1 MPFIYYIYLLYYFVS
16 QLLVWLKMDK
26 KEYYIPS
33 HLNITDCVGMVKQH
47 S

>member
-16 QLLVWLKMDK
+16 QLLVWQKMDK
-26 KEYYIPS
+26 KRILYTFS
-33 HLNITDCVGMVKQH
+33 